1 MKNIEIWVPAFFK
14 HNNSSVAFVASV
26 VSLNL
31 FVRLLYFVLLH
42 FMTNR
47 WENLNFHELFCMVIW
62 IIQTSFKVRDAFT
75 SATLFYFYPIEIWFG
90 NFLVKMTFEFDPQKA
105 FANLNAN
112 SLIIF
117 ISKIPGP
124 LLATKL
130 RGLSTRNF
138 RVLMEGKRSSLNDLL

>member
-1 MKNIEIWVPAFFK
+1 
-14 HNNSSVAFVASV
+14 
-26 VSLNL
+26 
-31 FVRLLYFVLLH
+31 
-42 FMTNR
+42 
-47 WENLNFHELFCMVIW
+47 
-62 IIQTSFKVRDAFT
+62 
-75 SATLFYFYPIEIWFG
+75 
-90 NFLVKMTFEFDPQKA
+90 MTFEFDPQLPNYWRRFIPKLVIIQKA